1 MWYIIRKNFPCTIYC
16 NLYFLDEL
24 FWIFGS
30 KVLQKH
36 LFSASG
42 VLKKAQNRHKLK
54 VFNPLHIL
62 GCFFWRL
69 MMMLCCPSL
78 CLSWTYGF
86 QSKSTPKTPF
96 WASEGLKRT
105 HNRHK
110 LWALNPL
117 QPLKC
122 FFWMALSFQSL
133 YPWWS
138 VKIKFQ
144 NKASKWRN
152 KIKRQVEAP
161 RGLKIYPNSDFL
173 SLYN

>member
-1 MWYIIRKNFPCTIYC
+1 MFENSTNFTYKVWYIIRKNFPCTIYC

-96 WASEGLKRT
+96 CASEGLKRT

-110 LWALNPL
+110 FCNLRNAFFGWLCPSKAYIHDEPL
-117 QPLKC
+117 VFSPG
-122 FFWMALSFQSL
+122 
-133 YPWWS
+133 
-138 VKIKFQ
+138 
-144 NKASKWRN
+144 
-152 KIKRQVEAP
+152 AP
-161 RGLKIYPNSDFL
+161 I
-173 SLYN
+173 